1 MQEFCHEQW
10 RPVRGHEDF
19 YLISS
24 NGQVWN
30 LRLNRTLKQRWLDG
44 RYLAVMLR
52 VNGKQVTKKI
62 HHLVAEAFIGPRPD
76 GMLCLHRDDDRSNN
90 TPDNLYWGTA
100 KQNQADCTRNGT
112 RPSRKGALNT
122 AAKLNPSQVQAIRAM
137 EGGHREISQ
146 QFGISSSLVS
156 MIKRRKVWAHCA

>member
-100 KQNQADCTRNGT
+100 KQNQADCTRNGH
-112 RPSRKGALNT
+112 RQDQAGT
-122 AAKLNPSQVQAIRAM
+122 ANNNAKLNCEMVKQIRDAK
-137 EGGHREISQ
+137 GTCASIGH
-146 QFGISSSLVS
+146 QFGCSPMSVSL
-156 MIKRRKVWAHCA
+156 IKRRKLWAHCA